1 MIYVGRHEWR
11 FGLYFNLSRK
21 IDNDNWSAE
30 LANLMSELLLRDF
43 LEITEGLLARA
54 SPDTYDAFI
63 VTEGKTDWRHL
74 KRAAEALGIY
84 GIKFDETDRDR
95 GDTLLLRV
103 CKELSVIPQAKPV
116 IFLFDRDNQDI
127 VSEFDRLGGDG
138 GYQNLGNNVFS
149 MLLPVPDHRVGYR
162 RLSIEMYYPDEVL
175 RRVDSSG
182 RRLCFDNELKKEIY
196 PDKSIRRVVVAPIVS
211 REYEKS
217 VVGQDVDNIEDIAG
231 MKVGLSK
238 TAFAERI
245 FYQKNP
251 YDGLTFAEFRPI
263 FDLINRIA
271 TEAKRP

>member
-1 MIYVGRHEWR
+1 
-11 FGLYFNLSRK
+11 
-21 IDNDNWSAE
+21 
-30 LANLMSELLLRDF
+30 
-43 LEITEGLLARA
+43 
-54 SPDTYDAFI
+54 
-63 VTEGKTDWRHL
+63 
-74 KRAAEALGIY
+74 
-84 GIKFDETDRDR
+84 
-95 GDTLLLRV
+95 
-103 CKELSVIPQAKPV
+103 
-116 IFLFDRDNQDI
+116 
-127 VSEFDRLGGDG
+127 
-138 GYQNLGNNVFS
+138 
-149 MLLPVPDHRVGYR
+149 
-162 RLSIEMYYPDEVL
+162 MYYPDEVL